1 MTFNKFEQEC
11 RRILFNYID
20 EEKIKLEKPKEL
32 ADLALPCFLVSKHP
46 NEFAFQLQEKIEKK
60 LTPKS
65 LILKVKA
72 IGPYLNFYINYSVFN
87 KIVIKDALD
96 KKYGSKKSL
105 GKRIVIDYSSP
116 NIAKPMNIGH
126 LRSTIIGQSLYNIL
140 SYQGYRCIGDNHLGD
155 WGTQFGK
162 LICAYK
168 RWGNA
173 RDIKAKG
180 IEEMLRL
187 YVKFHEEAEKEN
199 SGIVN
204 TTEQEK
210 TEKISLDDEARK
222 NVFSLENE
230 ARSWFK
236 KLEDGNKEAKKIW
249 NLFYKISRNEFSKT
263 YKRLGIKFDYTLGES
278 FYVKETKKLIY
289 ELLSKNIAKKEQGA
303 VIIPGFQPPLI
314 IQKSDEAT
322 TYGARELATIKYRIS
337 KFKPEK
343 IIWVTGNEQRLY
355 FQQVFD
361 ACDKIFQDHP
371 QLIHVDF
378 GLVSLPEGRLSTR
391 EGRVIFLD
399 DVINQTVDLA
409 KKTIEEKNPTLKNKE
424 KVAEKVALG
433 AIKYNDLSRDR
444 IKNIA
449 FDWDEMLRFEGD
461 TGPYLQYTYARA
473 CSITK
478 KSKYSGKTFNAN
490 ILNKESETRII
501 KKLSLFPL
509 AIENAA
515 INYKPHVVAN
525 YLFELAT
532 LFNEFYHSLQ
542 VIGSKYE
549 KERIA
554 LTKAF
559 INVMKIGLGLL
570 GIEAVEEM

>member
-1 MTFNKFEQEC
+1 MTFQKFEEEC
-11 RRILFNYID
+11 RRILSYYID
-20 EEKIKLEKPKEL
+20 EEKIKLEKPREL
-32 ADLALPCFLVSKHP
+32 ADLALPCFLISERP

-60 LTPKS
+60 LKPKS

-72 IGPYLNFYINYSVFN
+72 IGPYLNFYINYNTFN
-87 KIVIKDALD
+87 KVVIKDALD
-96 KKYGSKKSL
+96 KKYGSKKST
-105 GKRIVIDYSSP
+105 GKKIVIDYSSP

-126 LRSTIIGQSLYNIL
+126 LRSTVIGQALYNIL
-140 SYQGYRCIGDNHLGD
+140 SYQGYRCIGINHLGD

-168 RWGNA
+168 LWGNEA
-173 RDIKAKG
+173 DIKKNG

-187 YVKFHEEAEKEN
+187 YVKFHEEAEKE
-199 SGIVN
+199 
-204 TTEQEK
+204 EQK
-210 TEKISLDDEARK
+210 A
-222 NVFSLENE
+222 SLENE

-236 KLEDGNKEAKKIW
+236 KLEDGNKEARKIW
-249 NLFYKISRNEFSKT
+249 NLFYKISRNEFNKI

-278 FYVKETKKLIY
+278 FYVKETKKLIS
-289 ELLSKNIAKKEQGA
+289 ELLSKNIAKKEEGA

-322 TYGARELATIKYRIS
+322 TYGARDLAAIKYRMK

-343 IIWVTGNEQRLY
+343 ILYVTGSEQRLY
-355 FQQVFD
+355 FQQLFT
-361 ACDKIFQDHP
+361 AAKNIFVNLP
-371 QLIHVDF
+371 ELIHVDF

-409 KKTIEEKNPTLKNKE
+409 KKTIEEKNPALKNKE
-424 KVAEKVALG
+424 EVAEKVALG

-473 CSITK
+473 CSILR
-478 KSKYSGKTFNAN
+478 KSKFGKKKVKFNPKL
-490 ILNKESETRII
+490 LNKESETKII

-570 GIEAVEEM
+570 GIEALEEM

>member
-1 MTFNKFEQEC
+1 MTFQKFEEEC
-11 RRILFNYID
+11 RRILSHYID
-20 EEKIKLEKPKEL
+20 EEKIKLEKPREL
-32 ADLALPCFLVSKHP
+32 ADLALPCFLISERP

-60 LTPKS
+60 LKPKS

-72 IGPYLNFYINYSVFN
+72 IGPYLNFYINYNTFN
-87 KIVIKDALD
+87 KVVIKDALD
-96 KKYGSKKSL
+96 KKYGSKKST
-105 GKRIVIDYSSP
+105 GKKIVIDYSSP

-126 LRSTIIGQSLYNIL
+126 LRSTVIGQALYNIL
-140 SYQGYRCIGDNHLGD
+140 SYQGYRCIGINHLGD

-168 RWGNA
+168 LWGNEA
-173 RDIKAKG
+173 DIKKNG

-187 YVKFHEEAEKEN
+187 YVKFHEEAEKE
-199 SGIVN
+199 
-204 TTEQEK
+204 EQK
-210 TEKISLDDEARK
+210 A
-222 NVFSLENE
+222 SLENE

-236 KLEDGNKEAKKIW
+236 KLEDGNKEARKIW
-249 NLFYKISRNEFSKT
+249 NLFYKISRNEFNKI

-278 FYVKETKKLIY
+278 FYVKETKKLIS
-289 ELLSKNIAKKEQGA
+289 ELLSKNIAKKEEGA

-322 TYGARELATIKYRIS
+322 TYGARDLAAIKYRMK

-343 IIWVTGNEQRLY
+343 ILYVTGSEQRLY
-355 FQQVFD
+355 FQQLF
-361 ACDKIFQDHP
+361 AAAKNIFVNLP
-371 QLIHVDF
+371 ELIHVDF

-409 KKTIEEKNPTLKNKE
+409 KKTIEEKNPALKNKE
-424 KVAEKVALG
+424 EVAEKVALG

-473 CSITK
+473 CSILR
-478 KSKYSGKTFNAN
+478 KSKFGKKKVKFNPKL
-490 ILNKESETRII
+490 LNKESETKII

-570 GIEAVEEM
+570 GIEALEEM